1 MVIIMHSGVAESEV
15 DAAAAVGRSV
25 AQPARPGVGEDAG
38 E

>member
-1 MVIIMHSGVAESEV
+1 MVIIMQSGVAESEV
-15 DAAAAVGRSV
+15 DAAAVGRSV